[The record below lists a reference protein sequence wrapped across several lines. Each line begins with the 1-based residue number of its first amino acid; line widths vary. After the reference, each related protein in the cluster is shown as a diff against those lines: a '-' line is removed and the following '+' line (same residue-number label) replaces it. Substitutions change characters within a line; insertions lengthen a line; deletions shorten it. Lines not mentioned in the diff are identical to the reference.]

1 VDADRIGIWGWSYGG
16 YMALNA
22 TLLSG
27 GAIVAGASVAPVSH
41 WQLYDTIYTE
51 RFMRTPQENPE
62 GYAIGS
68 PLTHAEKLE
77 SDLLI
82 VHGTGDDNV
91 HSQNTLLMT
100 QALENADKQFQMR
113 LYPNKR
119 HGITGATT
127 RVNLHRLLTDFL
139 LGRLA
144 PGADLV
150 P

>member
-1 VDADRIGIWGWSYGG
+1 
-16 YMALNA
+16 MTLNA

-27 GAIVAGASVAPVSH
+27 GAIAAGASVAPVSH
-41 WQLYDTIYTE
+41 WKLYDTIYTE

-62 GYAIGS
+62 GYTIGS

-91 HSQNTLLMT
+91 HSQNTILMAE
-100 QALENADKQFQMR
+100 ALEEADKQFSMR

-119 HGITGATT
+119 HGITGTTT
-127 RVNLHRLLTDFL
+127 RVNLHRLLSDFL
-139 LGRLA
+139 LERLA
-144 PGADLV
+144 PGVELV